1 MLRIDPDV
9 DINNPVEE
17 IRTKII
23 SKYKNLKFIL
33 KMGSK
38 GSAIITDS
46 LFIEVPVATLV
57 NEQIKENYKIIDTVG
72 AGDCFT
78 SAFTVKML

>member
-1 MLRIDPDV
+1 
-9 DINNPVEE
+9 
-17 IRTKII
+17 
-23 SKYKNLKFIL
+23 
-33 KMGSK
+33 MGSK